1 MWPSPVPGQHSRGRQ
16 RRLPVLLSP
25 EGVRAEP
32 CPPAFALRLVNFS
45 LLHKTQEM
53 LELGASESLHVL
65 LRAVSPTTLS
75 LSDSLVF
82 SARHCEDSP
91 HMRPGGNRHTAG
103 WGQDSVPAPSTR
115 HGFLFILLVTDG
127 SQ

>member
-53 LELGASESLHVL
+53 LELGASESLHML

-75 LSDSLVF
+75 LSDSISNWFSVSDTVRTPHTCALVGIATLQVGDRTL
-82 SARHCEDSP
+82 SLPLRLDMASSLYC
-91 HMRPGGNRHTAG
+91 
-103 WGQDSVPAPSTR
+103 
-115 HGFLFILLVTDG
+115 
-127 SQ
+127 

>member
-53 LELGASESLHVL
+53 LELGASESLHML

-75 LSDSLVF
+75 LSDSISNWF
-82 SARHCEDSP
+82 
-91 HMRPGGNRHTAG
+91 
-103 WGQDSVPAPSTR
+103 SVPDTVRTPHTCA
-115 HGFLFILLVTDG
+115 LVGIATLQVGDRTL
-127 SQ
+127 SLPL